1 MPQKN
6 MSEIDG
12 KLIAHKL
19 LDQAKRRVER
29 LHVKPTLAVIMAG
42 NNSASAKYVARKA
55 QAAEYV
61 GVDFYLHRFPD
72 NVTTAQLIDEVV
84 RLQMRNDAVVVQ
96 LPLPKQVETQK
107 VLDAIK
113 PDKDPDCLSSAA
125 LGRVVRGSA
134 VIFPPT
140 AGAILEILN
149 SKKIQLKGK
158 HVVVVGQGELVGKPA
173 VAILLNQLVT
183 LTVCG
188 LGTKNLTDYTKYADI
203 LILGAGK
210 PGLVK
215 GAMVKK
221 GAIVIDA
228 GTTMV
233 RGKLLGDADFKTV
246 SKKAKY
252 ITPTPGGVGPIT
264 VAKLL
269 DNVITLAER

>member
-1 MPQKN
+1 

-12 KLIAHKL
+12 KQIAHKI
-19 LDQAKRRVER
+19 LDQAKRRAER
-29 LHVKPTLAVIMAG
+29 LHVKPTLAVIMVG
-42 NNSASAKYVARKA
+42 SNPASAKYVARKG

-61 GVDFYLHRFPD
+61 GIDFYLYRFPE
-72 NVTTAQLIDEVV
+72 NVTTVQLVDEVQ

-96 LPLPKQVETQK
+96 LPLPKQIETQK

-113 PDKDPDCLSSAA
+113 PEKDPDCLSSAA
-125 LGRVVRGSA
+125 LGTVARGNAA
-134 VIFPPT
+134 VFPPT
-140 AGAILEILN
+140 AGAVIDILN
-149 SKKIQLKGK
+149 SKKVLLKNK
-158 HVVVVGQGELVGKPA
+158 HVVVVGQGELVGKP
-173 VAILLNQLVT
+173 VAAMMLNQPVT

-188 LGTKNLTDYTKYADI
+188 LGTKNLSDFTKLADI
-203 LILGAGK
+203 LVLGAGK

-215 GAMVKK
+215 GTMIKK
-221 GAIVIDA
+221 GCVVIDA

-233 RGKLLGDADFKTV
+233 KGKLVGDADFKTV

-269 DNVITLAER
+269 DNVVTLAER